1 MSDTAAIVLAAGL
14 SRRMGELN
22 KLLLHVGEDIL
33 LAHVISAC
41 AAATDH
47 QVTVVTGH
55 QAQAVIDALAPAS
68 VNVVHNRQF
77 EEGQMTSVESGLRG
91 APKAETY
98 LIALGDQ
105 PLLTAGDLKELLAAH
120 QAQANGRITVPMV
133 GAIRGNPI
141 VVPAAQRALIL
152 ADPVNL
158 GCRKLTRTSPER
170 VHQFRTANRSFIADI
185 DTPEDLAV
193 ARSYA
198 ISKEYNL
205 NAAL

>member
-22 KLLLHVGEDIL
+22 KLLLHVGEYIL
-33 LAHVISAC
+33 LAHVVSAC

-47 QVTVVTGH
+47 PVTVVTGH
-55 QAQAVIDALAPAS
+55 QAQAVIDALAPAA
-68 VNVVHNRQF
+68 VNVVHNSQF
-77 EEGQMTSVESGLRG
+77 EEGQMASVDAGLRG
-91 APKAETY
+91 APESETY

-105 PLLTAGDLKELLAAH
+105 PLLTADDLRELLDAH
-120 QAQANGRITVPMV
+120 YAHSDGRITVPMV

-170 VHQFRTANRSFIADI
+170 VHQFRTANHSFIADV

-198 ISKEYNL
+198 IYKEN
-205 NAAL
+205 NVDAAL

>member
-14 SRRMGELN
+14 SRRMGEFN
-22 KLLLHVGEDIL
+22 KLLLHVGKDIL
-33 LAHVISAC
+33 LTHIVSAC

-47 QVTVVTGH
+47 PVTVVTGH
-55 QAQAVIDALAPAS
+55 QAQAVIDALAPAA
-68 VNVVHNRQF
+68 VNVIHNSQF
-77 EEGQMTSVESGLRG
+77 KEGQMTSVDAGLRG
-91 APKAETY
+91 APEARTY

-105 PLLTAGDLKELLAAH
+105 AFLTADDLRELLAAH
-120 QAQANGRITVPMV
+120 HVQADGRITVPMV

-141 VVPAAQRALIL
+141 VMPAAQRALIL

-170 VHQFRTANRSFIADI
+170 VHQFRTTNHSFIADV

-198 ISKEYNL
+198 VSKEN
-205 NAAL
+205 NVDAAL